1 MPRYRLIC
9 LQIADQQYHELPDGV
24 RELIDHGMAV
34 AGPGGL
40 DVPVHA
46 EANGG
51 RAWSDG
57 SGRLLVRH
65 VAATA
70 VVIGTEATSPMLPT
84 SVRTISVATSSVVT
98 MSPSAHPE
106 MLKISIGGSEAPASW
121 EPGCWRA
128 SSRSSP
134 MSWSCSRCWTMRR
147 SAPVCLCS
155 ANASRPSDGPPRPC
169 GAAGARCV
177 WLHVRV
183 APPSRSRLALSSLAA
198 TAALAMV

>member
-106 MLKISIGGSEAPASW
+106 MLKISIGGSDDEIGHGCAVPA
-121 EPGCWRA
+121 C
-128 SSRSSP
+128 
-134 MSWSCSRCWTMRR
+134 RR
-147 SAPVCLCS
+147 TTLHHDV
-155 ANASRPSDGPPRPC
+155 RGDK
-169 GAAGARCV
+169 CV
-177 WLHVRV
+177 RTRLHQ
-183 APPSRSRLALSSLAA
+183 
-198 TAALAMV
+198 TCE